1 MKHDPKDQ
9 GLRRTNFLS
18 HSSGGS
24 CGTISFS
31 FFSLFLERK
40 EIKVRTNRWCIWG
53 GWEFCILGVERNKRI
68 LISGNT
74 LSKRKVGVVVPRK
87 ATTFRQL
94 KVKLILQRR
103 DKVWSFCWHVSYHK
117 FFPQLPQLSRWRNT
131 CASTARLHLNP
142 LFTFF
147 PQFLWIF
154 FSPRKCFVYIF
165 YATFFFFFEIKKN
178 KYYKLNYWYL
188 LLNIHVTLAGYWL
201 LAILSGPHFI
211 LLNLHVWQ

>member
-1 MKHDPKDQ
+1 MAVVARF
-9 GLRRTNFLS
+9 LFLS
-18 HSSGGS
+18 
-24 CGTISFS
+24 FL
-31 FFSLFLERK
+31 FFLKERK
-40 EIKVRTNRWCIWG
+40 LKYGQIDDVYGG
-53 GWEFCILGVERNKRI
+53 GWEFCILRVERNKRI

-74 LSKRKVGVVVPRK
+74 LSKRKVGVVAPRK

-94 KVKLILQRR
+94 KVKFILQRR

-154 FSPRKCFVYIF
+154 FSPASVLFTYF
-165 YATFFFFFEIKKN
+165 MQPFFFF
-178 KYYKLNYWYL
+178 WD
-188 LLNIHVTLAGYWL
+188 
-201 LAILSGPHFI
+201 
-211 LLNLHVWQ
+211 